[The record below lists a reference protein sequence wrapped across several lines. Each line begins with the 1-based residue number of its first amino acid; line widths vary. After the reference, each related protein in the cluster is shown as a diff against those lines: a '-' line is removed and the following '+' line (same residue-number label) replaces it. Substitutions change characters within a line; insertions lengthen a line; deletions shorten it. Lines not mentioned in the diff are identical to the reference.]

1 MREFKGLEG
10 WIRRHFT
17 IYRLVRKSAPFLC
30 RFVTLEEGFDF
41 LGSVK
46 PLSEQYLALDI
57 GANDGTSIRMIKQYI
72 PTAKIVAFDPVT
84 RPNFDI
90 TGIDF
95 REFALGSKPGSFEI
109 FTPIVKSHRLT
120 QYSSFQKAKMLNQ
133 LVHDLGISENEV
145 MIDIKNVEVVELDS
159 LELEVFFMKIDVEG
173 FELDVLE
180 GARSTIAKFLPAI
193 LVEIQS
199 ESTFHKVKVFL
210 GELGY
215 FSVLVEPKSNLN
227 SERIHNNR
235 FDTYNPKFNNYVW
248 VPASEAPSWTFRSQ

>member
-10 WIRRHFT
+10 WIRRHFI
-17 IYRLVRKSAPFLC
+17 IYRIVRKSAPFLC

-41 LGSVK
+41 LGSVR
-46 PLSEQYLALDI
+46 PLSEEYLALDI

-95 REFALGSKPGSFEI
+95 REFALGSKPGAFEI

-120 QYSSFQKAKMLNQ
+120 QYSSFQKIKMLNQ
-133 LVHDLGISENEV
+133 LVHDLGISEDEV
-145 MIDIKNVEVVELDS
+145 KIDAKNVEVVELDS
-159 LELEVFFMKIDVEG
+159 LRLEVFFMKVDVEG

-180 GARSTIAKFLPAI
+180 GARSTIAKFLPVI
-193 LVEIQS
+193 LIEIQS
-199 ESTFHKVKVFL
+199 ASTFEKVKVFL

-215 FSVLVEPKSNLN
+215 FSVLVQPKANL
-227 SERIHNNR
+227 SAKLIEKNR
-235 FDTYNPKFNNYVW
+235 NDSYSSDFNNYVW
-248 VPASEAPSWTFRSQ
+248 VPASNTPSWTFRHQ

>member
-10 WIRRHFT
+10 WIRRHFS
-17 IYRLVRKSAPFLC
+17 IYRIVRKSAPFLC

-41 LGSVK
+41 LGSIK
-46 PLSEQYLALDI
+46 PLSDKYLALDI

-133 LVHDLGISENEV
+133 LVHDLGILENEV
-145 MIDIKNVEVVELDS
+145 MVDIKSVEVVELDS

-180 GARSTIAKFLPAI
+180 GARSTIANFLPVI
-193 LVEIQS
+193 LIEIQS
-199 ESTFHKVKVFL
+199 ASTFEKVKVFL

-227 SERIHNNR
+227 SKRIQNNR

-248 VPASEAPSWTFRSQ
+248 VTALEAPSWTFRSR

>member
-1 MREFKGLEG
+1 VREFKGLEG

-41 LGSVK
+41 LGSIK
-46 PLSEQYLALDI
+46 PLSDKYFALDI

-133 LVHDLGISENEV
+133 LVHDLGILENEV
-145 MIDIKNVEVVELDS
+145 MVDIKSVEVVELDS

-180 GARSTIAKFLPAI
+180 GARSTIANFLPVI
-193 LVEIQS
+193 LIEIQS
-199 ESTFHKVKVFL
+199 ASTFEKVKVFL

-215 FSVLVEPKSNLN
+215 FSVLVQPKANLN
-227 SERIHNNR
+227 SKLIEKNR
-235 FDTYNPKFNNYVW
+235 SDTYNSDFNNYVW
-248 VPASEAPSWTFRSQ
+248 IPASKAPSWTFRHQ